1 MNKTCSSFA
10 ACNEEKK
17 LLLVKKGFPIKQCM
31 HCGHRFTLLKEL
43 EGHLDNVYSDE
54 YFFGGKDG
62 YPGYLLEKDLLLKSG
77 LNYAKVISK
86 YAKPGK
92 LLDVG
97 CAAGFI
103 MKGFEQTGW
112 ECYGVEPNNTMAEYG
127 RKELNLDIQ
136 TGSLEDY
143 TTDVKFNLVNL
154 IQVVGSLYDPDKSL
168 SIINGMLN
176 KDGLVLVE
184 SWDMKSLAARIAGKY
199 WHEYCPPSVI
209 TWFSDKTLT
218 QLFAYYGFQLHAK
231 GRPVKRININHG
243 LSLFGESTPNLPL
256 KKPVLKFLS
265 KAIGK
270 YNMRYPAVDLKWYL
284 FKKI

>member
-1 MNKTCSSFA
+1 MKKACSSFA
-10 ACNEEKK
+10 ACKEEKK
-17 LLLVKKGFPIKQCM
+17 LLLVKKGFPIKECT
-31 HCGHRFTLLKEL
+31 HCGHRFTQLKEM
-43 EGHLDNVYSDE
+43 EGHLDKVYSDE

-77 LNYAKVISK
+77 INYAKIISK
-86 YAKPGK
+86 YTKPGK

-103 MKGFEQTGW
+103 MKGFEQSGW
-112 ECYGVEPNNTMAEYG
+112 DCYGVEPNNTMAEYG
-127 RKELNLDIQ
+127 RKELNLTIQ

-143 TTDVKFNLVNL
+143 TTDIKFDLVNL

-168 SIINGMLN
+168 SIINSLLN

-184 SWDMKSLAARIAGKY
+184 SWNMKSIAARIAGKY

-209 TWFSDKTLT
+209 TWFSDKTLS
-218 QLFAYYGFQLHAK
+218 QMFEYYGFQLHSK
-231 GRPVKRININHG
+231 GRPVKKININHG
-243 LSLFGESTPNLPL
+243 LSLVGESTPNLPL
-256 KKPVLKFLS
+256 KKPLLKLLS

>member
-1 MNKTCSSFA
+1 MKKVCSSFA
-10 ACNEEKK
+10 TCKEEKK
-17 LLLVKKGFPIKQCM
+17 ILLVKKGFPIKECT
-31 HCGHRFTLLKEL
+31 HCGHRFTQLKEM
-43 EGHLDNVYSDE
+43 EGHLDKVYSDE

-77 LNYAKVISK
+77 LNYAKIISK
-86 YAKPGK
+86 YTKPGK

-103 MKGFEQTGW
+103 MKGFEQSGW
-112 ECYGVEPNNTMAEYG
+112 DCYGVEPNNTMAEYG
-127 RKELNLDIQ
+127 RKELNLKIQ

-143 TTDVKFNLVNL
+143 TTDIKFDLVNL

-168 SIINGMLN
+168 SIINSLLN

-184 SWDMKSLAARIAGKY
+184 SWNMKSIAASIAGKY

-209 TWFSDKTLT
+209 TWFSDKTLS
-218 QLFAYYGFQLHAK
+218 QMFEYYGFQLHAK
-231 GRPVKRININHG
+231 GRPVKKININHG
-243 LSLFGESTPNLPL
+243 LSLVGESTPNLPL
-256 KKPVLKFLS
+256 KKPLLKLLS